1 MKRRSIFAGLV
12 AIVLVLSIGAGGFY
26 WWNSHGGTVAEQDST
41 MATPT
46 AAMFVPKTATAMLSL
61 LVNPDR
67 LEALGLSNG
76 KSAGAY
82 LDLVKSSLLAASG
95 LDYQEYIAPW
105 VGDEITLAITSLDID
120 RDEKNGRQPGYLLV
134 ARTKDGQRAREILE
148 LFWQR
153 QGVEGKDLAFASYNG
168 IEIISC
174 SQPLDIATAVVGGQA
189 GFVLFANDPKV
200 LRDAINNVQV
210 AERNITNFAG
220 FQALDLTNPKIG
232 LMYLNFPRSQQGQ
245 ELYTSMALALK
256 SSQQGLL
263 ASTTL
268 LAPGNQKL
276 LGTAPAFSQPVE
288 ALQYIPEASTIVAG
302 SKDLAR
308 LWEQLQRGI
317 SGYESL
323 ENMVSQSMADLQTR
337 WEIDL
342 PADLFQAVRGEYAAG
357 LWPREEGQVTDWIFV
372 AENSSGETPALMARL
387 QSIARQRGYN
397 IKELQVAGI
406 PVSAWIKLPE
416 NAEVPAA
423 ESELNEQVSEVS
435 ATVEEQLNEQVSE
448 IGANADE
455 ELKEQVSEVSAT
467 ADEEL
472 NEQVSEVSATADE
485 ELNEQVSEVSANTE
499 SELNEQ
505 VSEVSATADEELKEQ
520 VSEVSATADEELKE
534 QVSEVSAT
542 ADEELKEQAIGVST
556 TVGKYEIFATS
567 LEAIEA
573 AINAPEAGSILTASN
588 FQESIAPLAESNDGY
603 FYLDWV
609 DGKEIWERQV
619 PLLRL
624 AEIIGKPLFENLRTL
639 TISSYGSE
647 VGERKADIF
656 FRLGK

>member
-1 MKRRSIFAGLV
+1 MKRSSIFAGLV

-76 KSAGAY
+76 KSSGAY

-134 ARTKDGQRAREILE
+134 ARTKDDQLVSRDAHPVVRLPGNDMGGRSRTRKARELLE

-168 IEIISC
+168 IEIVSC

-189 GFVLFANDPKV
+189 GFVLFANYPKV

-245 ELYTSMALALK
+245 ELYTSMAIALK

-268 LAPGNQKL
+268 FAPGNQKL

-323 ENMVSQSMADLQTR
+323 ENLVGQSIADLQTR
-337 WEIDL
+337 WGIDL

-372 AENSSGETPALMARL
+372 AEKSSGETPALMASL
-387 QSIARQRGYN
+387 QSRDREYN

-435 ATVEEQLNEQVSE
+435 ATVEEQL
-448 IGANADE
+448 
-455 ELKEQVSEVSAT
+455 K
-467 ADEEL
+467 
-472 NEQVSEVSATADE
+472 
-485 ELNEQVSEVSANTE
+485 
-499 SELNEQ
+499 EQ

-542 ADEELKEQAIGVST
+542 ADEELNEQAIGVSA

-567 LEAIEA
+567 LEAMEA